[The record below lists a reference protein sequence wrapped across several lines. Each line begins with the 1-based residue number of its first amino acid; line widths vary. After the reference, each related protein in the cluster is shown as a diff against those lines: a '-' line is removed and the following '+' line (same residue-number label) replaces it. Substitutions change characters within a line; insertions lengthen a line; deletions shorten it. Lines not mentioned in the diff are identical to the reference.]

1 MRCCKKRSTAWNKV
15 MSTFAVFGMNE
26 HFAREEAKRKVRDF
40 KIEKGQRI
48 ELSMSQWLQAV
59 EDRVVKIMDGKR
71 VAQLSSMFDAPQY
84 AADYAERIRKLG
96 RCRDVII
103 RAKIKLPQNDL
114 RRKSPTKLSWL
125 DYSPESTAAA

>member
-1 MRCCKKRSTAWNKV
+1 

-40 KIEKGQRI
+40 KIEKGKRV

-114 RRKSPTKLSWL
+114 RRKSPTKLSWM

>member
-1 MRCCKKRSTAWNKV
+1 

-71 VAQLSSMFDAPQY
+71 VAQLSSMFDAPPVRRRLCGAHPEAGAVPRHNHQGEDQ
-84 AADYAERIRKLG
+84 AAAERPETEIADQAFVDGL
-96 RCRDVII
+96 
-103 RAKIKLPQNDL
+103 
-114 RRKSPTKLSWL
+114 LSGIDRGSL
-125 DYSPESTAAA
+125 TRPHLSR

>member
-1 MRCCKKRSTAWNKV
+1 

-26 HFAREEAKRKVRDF
+26 HFAREEAKRKVRAF

-71 VAQLSSMFDAPQY
+71 VAQLSSMFDAPPVRR
-84 AADYAERIRKLG
+84 RIRRAHPEAG
-96 RCRDVII
+96 AVPRRNHQSESCR
-103 RAKIKLPQNDL
+103 RMTCGGS
-114 RRKSPTKLSWL
+114 RRPSFHGWTTRRNRQQPPDPHPHLSR
-125 DYSPESTAAA
+125 

>member
-1 MRCCKKRSTAWNKV
+1 MNRVCLEIA

-26 HFAREEAKRKVRDF
+26 HF
-40 KIEKGQRI
+40 G
-48 ELSMSQWLQAV
+48 
-59 EDRVVKIMDGKR
+59 
-71 VAQLSSMFDAPQY
+71 VAQLSSMFDALQY
-84 AADYAERIRKLG
+84 AADYADRIRKLG

-125 DYSPESTAAA
+125 DYSPESIAAA

>member
-1 MRCCKKRSTAWNKV
+1 

-40 KIEKGQRI
+40 KIEKGKRI

-59 EDRVVKIMDGKR
+59 EDRVIKIMDGNR

-96 RCRDVII
+96 RCRDVVI
-103 RAKIKLPQNDL
+103 RAKVKLPQNDV
-114 RRKSPTKLSWL
+114 RRKSATKLSWM

>member
-1 MRCCKKRSTAWNKV
+1 

-59 EDRVVKIMDGKR
+59 EDRVVKIMDGSR

-84 AADYAERIRKLG
+84 AADYADRIRKLG
-96 RCRDVII
+96 RCRDIII
-103 RAKIKLPQNDL
+103 RAKIKLPQNDT
-114 RRKSPTKLSWL
+114 RRKSATKLSWM

>member
-1 MRCCKKRSTAWNKV
+1 

-40 KIEKGQRI
+40 YIKKGQRI
-48 ELSMSQWLQAV
+48 QYTMSEWLEVV
-59 EDRVVKIMDGKR
+59 EARVIKIMDGKR

-84 AADYAERIRKLG
+84 AADYADRIRKLG

-103 RAKIKLPQNDL
+103 RAKVKLPQNDV
-114 RRKSPTKLSWL
+114 RKKSPTKLSWM

>member
-1 MRCCKKRSTAWNKV
+1 

-71 VAQLSSMFDAPQY
+71 VAQLSSMFDAPPIRRRLCGAHPQAWSVPRRHHQGEDQ
-84 AADYAERIRKLG
+84 AAAERSETEVADEAFVDRLLAGIDSGCLTS
-96 RCRDVII
+96 
-103 RAKIKLPQNDL
+103 LHLL
-114 RRKSPTKLSWL
+114 RHMS
-125 DYSPESTAAA
+125 

>member
-1 MRCCKKRSTAWNKV
+1 

-40 KIEKGQRI
+40 KIKDGRRI

-71 VAQLSSMFDAPQY
+71 IAQLSSMFDASQY
-84 AADYAERIRKLG
+84 AADYAERLRKLG

-103 RAKIKLPQNDL
+103 RAKVKLPQNDV
-114 RRKSPTKLSWL
+114 RKKSPTKISWM

>member
-1 MRCCKKRSTAWNKV
+1 

-40 KIEKGQRI
+40 KIEKGRRV

-71 VAQLSSMFDAPQY
+71 VAQLSSMFDAPSTPPITPS
-84 AADYAERIRKLG
+84 ASGGWGGAEM
-96 RCRDVII
+96 
-103 RAKIKLPQNDL
+103 
-114 RRKSPTKLSWL
+114 
-125 DYSPESTAAA
+125 